1 MPHVQVNGLAAGR
14 SYFYRFMQGDATST
28 TGRCCTAPAP
38 GATVQR
44 LRLAFASCQR
54 WEHGHYAAWRSV
66 VQDQPDLVLFLGD
79 YIYEYAQP
87 AKTEGLA
94 RPQPLRTARTLQDY
108 RDRYALHK
116 SDPLLQAAHAQC
128 NWSVIWDDHE
138 VENDYA
144 ADQGLGEATAFLA
157 RRMAAWQAF
166 YENMPL
172 RAGHCSAACRGC
184 SCTAVCTGDRWPGS
198 ICWMAAS
205 TAARK
210 PAAHR
215 ARPSSGSVHADRCP
229 GCSPRPQLSGPGAGS
244 LAGPPVAGRQPP
256 PRGSRAVER
265 GCPDHLV
272 HRPPPAQRRPVHR
285 QLGRLPGSPP
295 APDPADR
302 RRGPAQQ
309 RAAGR
314 RHPPELCLRRPHPG
328 RPAAGQGQPRA
339 GQRVL
344 RHLHQLPQR
353 HHPGQGGRP
362 ARPQPQVL
370 LARCEERGYSLVDIT
385 PRPCAPN
392 CVPWPT
398 R

>member
-1 MPHVQVNGLAAGR
+1 VHVQVNGLAAGR

-157 RRMAAWQAF
+157 RRMAAWQRSMKTCRCAPGTAAQHAGAAAVPQSALGIAGPVPSAGWPPVPQPASLPHTGQGRQRQRARGPLPGLFAPPAAF
-166 YENMPL
+166 W
-172 RAGHCSAACRGC
+172 AGSRK
-184 SCTAVCTGDRWPGS
+184 PG
-198 ICWMAAS
+198 WAAS
-205 TAARK
+205 CRPTAATARK
-210 PAAHR
+210 PRGGAWL
-215 ARPSSGSVHADRCP
+215 
-229 GCSPRPQLSGPGAGS
+229 PRPP
-244 LAGPPVAGRQPP
+244 
-256 PRGSRAVER
+256 
-265 GCPDHLV
+265 C
-272 HRPPPAQRRPVHR
+272 
-285 QLGRLPGSPP
+285 SPP
-295 APDPADR
+295 AA
-302 RRGPAQQ
+302 GPA
-309 RAAGR
+309 APSPPTAGTATR
-314 RHPPELCLRRPHPG
+314 Q
-328 RPAAGQGQPRA
+328 PASA
-339 GQRVL
+339 
-344 RHLHQLPQR
+344 
-353 HHPGQGGRP
+353 
-362 ARPQPQVL
+362 
-370 LARCEERGYSLVDIT
+370 
-385 PRPCAPN
+385 
-392 CVPWPT
+392 
-398 R
+398 